1 MEFFQR
7 AKVFRL
13 KTSNQSKYLIADQ
26 DEDTVKQTR
35 DSSSTYTRWSF
46 ELVEGKTNVIR
57 IRSCNSWKYLAASE
71 EPFLLGMTGKRVAQR
86 PWLGATVE
94 WEPIKEGPYIK
105 LRSHTGTFLRSNK
118 GLPPWRNTITHD
130 LPGHWTASENMI
142 LWIVDIVEIDHK
154 STNGDSKSF
163 KGNAVPSRLS
173 NAVDHKSFSSCS
185 TLSIE
190 DDGPSTNS
198 ASSLEHSISFSN
210 LRSMLDGLDD
220 KVYVVTERTTS
231 DTGRVLKSEIHMAKQ
246 SLKELTDMDYHGILS
261 LGLYKELEKAISK
274 LSADNKTS
282 RQETLQEQLKTM
294 KNDHNLATQD
304 LVDYATFDSK
314 ILEIKAEV
322 DKDVAKACVL
332 EATLDKWFSDEYV
345 NPRANKEELLMELE
359 ETESSIKAVEVLRS
373 RIAKKNE
380 RLEEMEAKEESWQ
393 ARQLEAERKL
403 ERVEKEW
410 HSARVSSI
418 NGAKSSIVSEYSV
431 QSAFED
437 VQTLE
442 VKRAKQTFEQLKNAE
457 FCTILSLGQDKKL
470 EKAVDVLIAD
480 AKSIGRG
487 KIPSKLVNIQEQLKS
502 MKNDHEL
509 ASQILV
515 EHSTFSTKRLEI
527 RDELKKDAAK
537 ARELQDLEVNV
548 NNTIVDARAKREE
561 LLKQLEETEN
571 AIKKVEKARSDSMV
585 EVEELISRIEQ
596 KSEGLKEMESK
607 EKSWRVRKN
616 EAERLL
622 ERVEKDWGKVKN
634 SFSDV

>member
-7 AKVFRL
+7 TKVFRL

-35 DSSSTYTRWSF
+35 DSSSKYTRWSF
-46 ELVEGKTNVIR
+46 EPVEGKTNVIR

-142 LWIVDIVEIDHK
+142 LWIVDILEIDHK

-190 DDGPSTNS
+190 DDGPSTNP
-198 ASSLEHSISFSN
+198 AASLEECLVTGYSDSDYAADVDTRRSVTGYVFTLGGSVHSISFSN

-231 DTGRVLKSEIHMAKQ
+231 DTERVLKSEIHMAKQ
-246 SLKELTDMDYHGILS
+246 SLKELMDMDYHGILS
-261 LGLYKELEKAISK
+261 LGLYKELEKGVGILA
-274 LSADNKTS
+274 ADNKTS
-282 RQETLQEQLKTM
+282 RQETIQEQLKTM
-294 KNDHNLATQD
+294 KNDHDLATQD
-304 LVDYATFDSK
+304 LVEYATFDSK

-345 NPRANKEELLMELE
+345 NPRANKEELLMELQ
-359 ETESSIKAVEVLRS
+359 ETESSIKAVELLRS

-393 ARQLEAERKL
+393 ARKVDAERKL

-410 HSARVSSI
+410 VKI
-418 NGAKSSIVSEYSV
+418 KSLFKNV
-431 QSAFED
+431 Q
-437 VQTLE
+437 
-442 VKRAKQTFEQLKNAE
+442 
-457 FCTILSLGQDKKL
+457 
-470 EKAVDVLIAD
+470 LI
-480 AKSIGRG
+480 
-487 KIPSKLVNIQEQLKS
+487 
-502 MKNDHEL
+502 
-509 ASQILV
+509 
-515 EHSTFSTKRLEI
+515 
-527 RDELKKDAAK
+527 
-537 ARELQDLEVNV
+537 
-548 NNTIVDARAKREE
+548 
-561 LLKQLEETEN
+561 
-571 AIKKVEKARSDSMV
+571 
-585 EVEELISRIEQ
+585 
-596 KSEGLKEMESK
+596 
-607 EKSWRVRKN
+607 
-616 EAERLL
+616 
-622 ERVEKDWGKVKN
+622 
-634 SFSDV
+634 

>member
-198 ASSLEHSISFSN
+198 ASSLE
-210 LRSMLDGLDD
+210 
-220 KVYVVTERTTS
+220 
-231 DTGRVLKSEIHMAKQ
+231 
-246 SLKELTDMDYHGILS
+246 
-261 LGLYKELEKAISK
+261 
-274 LSADNKTS
+274 
-282 RQETLQEQLKTM
+282 
-294 KNDHNLATQD
+294 
-304 LVDYATFDSK
+304 
-314 ILEIKAEV
+314 
-322 DKDVAKACVL
+322 
-332 EATLDKWFSDEYV
+332 
-345 NPRANKEELLMELE
+345 
-359 ETESSIKAVEVLRS
+359 
-373 RIAKKNE
+373 
-380 RLEEMEAKEESWQ
+380 
-393 ARQLEAERKL
+393 
-403 ERVEKEW
+403 